1 MIGLGLGDL
10 LSLLTVG
17 LGIIGGLLNVHADI
31 KIRNYSFIIWT
42 IANAVGMVLNYMA
55 YLGMVVLTL
64 GFLLF
69 AVLNGIYAVIDVIG
83 IYNTRRIDN
92 AG

>member
-1 MIGLGLGDL
+1 M
-10 LSLLTVG
+10 SLLTVG
-17 LGIIGGLLNVHADI
+17 LGIIGGLLNINADI
-31 KIRNYSFIIWT
+31 RIRNYSFIIWT
-42 IANAVGMVLNYMA
+42 VANMLGMVLNYMA

-69 AVLNGIYAVIDVIG
+69 AVLNGIYAGIDILG
-83 IYNTRRIDN
+83 IYNTRRINN

>member
-1 MIGLGLGDL
+1 M
-10 LSLLTVG
+10 TVG

-42 IANAVGMVLNYMA
+42 IANLVGLVLNYMA